1 MNKANNSFDKKSVI
15 YFYKNSK
22 LVYDSVILIAADLS
36 LYDGEPKTSSDENPI
51 KKITI
56 QILKKIQLK
65 NDMKFQRYLKEIL
78 I

>member
-36 LYDGEPKTSSDENPI
+36 IYDGEATQD
-51 KKITI
+51 
-56 QILKKIQLK
+56 
-65 NDMKFQRYLKEIL
+65 
-78 I
+78 